1 MTDKIHERL
10 TSIEQLLSKQGLLQ
24 REVLSLKEACEYLQV
39 SPSYLYHLTY
49 KNAIPHYVPTG
60 KKIYFKRSELDSWF
74 LQNRQDA
81 QSEIDSRAADYIIRK
96 GRVV

>member
-1 MTDKIHERL
+1 MTEEIKKTL

-24 REVLSLKEACEYLQV
+24 KEVLSLKEVCEYLQV

-60 KKIYFKRSELDSWF
+60 KKIYFKRSELDSWL

-81 QSEIDSRAADYIIRK
+81 KSEIESRASDYLIRR